1 MNTLQNES
9 GGISENLM
17 SKAQKLFTQETAD
30 DIIRGIFK
38 IKEILPPN
46 ASDDDILTKAK
57 VMHQEVVNKQPTNM
71 PVEQVSAPVEQV
83 SAPVEQVSTPTTQLS
98 PKEQVLDKYSLQARE
113 NILARQKEES
123 SGPAWAAGLAA
134 LGAGIAGRDAGAAGQ
149 GILSMQQKARE
160 NELSQF
166 DTGRELQK
174 QGRLDE
180 LTKQKTAREND
191 PNSDES
197 KTVQELAKKYMPGT
211 DFSKSSATFLLNK
224 LPFLEKAYAVDVA
237 AQGRKDMLAQQARE
251 NEFKRQ
257 EKASTMG
264 AKNTE
269 GQKAVD
275 KDFAKDYNDWTSGG
289 QATVDKNLKRLQ
301 NAKNI
306 LVKRKDDTFGTS
318 GRLTGMLPDVLRSE
332 ESKQL
337 REDVQAAAQGALKAT
352 LGTQFTEKEGERIMK
367 AAYNENLSPEA
378 NIAKIDAAIKEL
390 ETAKQNKNA
399 KSSYFEKLGTLT
411 GFKSENVKPKAE
423 TKVVNGKTYKKVP
436 NGWEKV

>member
-17 SKAQKLFTQETAD
+17 AKAQELFTQETAD

-83 SAPVEQVSTPTTQLS
+83 SAPTTQLS

-149 GILSMQQKARE
+149 GILSMQQKTRE
-160 NELSQF
+160 NELNQF

-174 QGRLDE
+174 QGALDE
-180 LTKQKTAREND
+180 LSKQKAARESD

-197 KTVQELAKKYMPGT
+197 KTVQALAKKYMPNT

-224 LPFLEKAYAVDVA
+224 LPFLEKAYAIDTA
-237 AQGRKDMLAQQARE
+237 AQGRKDMLAQQAYDR
-251 NEFKRQ
+251 KQ
-257 EKASTMG
+257 KADDRKQKADELNAGDSKFLTQVQSGSTAVDDMG
-264 AKNTE
+264 AALKNGDNTFSLIGDNDFTRNARVASE
-269 GQKAVD
+269 MYGRLQSGGAINKDEEERFMSMLPKVTDSAEQQQKKLVQAKAYYEQAKANFKGGKY
-275 KDFAKDYNDWTSGG
+275 KDTAPSTYPKQVRKGNQTAIVANAKD
-289 QATVDKNLKRLQ
+289 
-301 NAKNI
+301 
-306 LVKRKDDTFGTS
+306 
-318 GRLTGMLPDVLRSE
+318 
-332 ESKQL
+332 
-337 REDVQAAAQGALKAT
+337 
-352 LGTQFTEKEGERIMK
+352 
-367 AAYNENLSPEA
+367 EA
-378 NIAKIDAAIKEL
+378 EA
-390 ETAKQNKNA
+390 
-399 KSSYFEKLGTLT
+399 
-411 GFKSENVKPKAE
+411 KAE
-423 TKVVNGKTYKKVP
+423 GFN
-436 NGWEKV
+436 